1 MILVFAWPR
10 TDHKGHTIGGGDSPK
25 HSRMA
30 ADQGVIH
37 GAGMPYGTWEQ
48 LFGIQLGFVISRCT
62 EPVCA

>member
-30 ADQGVIH
+30 ADQGVSSMVQ
-37 GAGMPYGTWEQ
+37 ACRTV
-48 LFGIQLGFVISRCT
+48 LGKHFLESNL
-62 EPVCA
+62 AL